1 MRGLF
6 LCEVAATPSGPES
19 SALSTQYDLIVIGGG
34 SGGVRAARLSSL
46 YGARVALVEESRL
59 GGTCVNRGC
68 VPKKLFAYASRFDS
82 MFEIAADFGWTVQ
95 ASFDWPTLV
104 ANKDAEIARL
114 EAAYESA
121 LLDAGV
127 EIFRD
132 RASFVDRNTVS
143 LRDSGGRLSAGRIL
157 IATGGHPVV
166 PEIEGADLA
175 ITSDDAFGLKA
186 LPESVLVV
194 GGGYVAAEFASIFN
208 GLGVKTSIS
217 YRRDM
222 ILRGF
227 DHDLREGLSEA
238 MRARGIDLH
247 VNSQTRRL
255 TKTPAGIS
263 VEFEHGASEVYGA
276 VMFATGRAPNTRDL
290 GLEAIG
296 VVCNARAAVQV
307 DELSRSS
314 VDSVFAVGD
323 VTDRSA
329 LTPVAIREG
338 AAFAETE
345 FNGVPTAVDHRIIPT
360 AIFSEPEVASVGLS
374 EQDALMHHLEFE
386 VYIARFRPMI
396 ATLSDRQ
403 ERSMYKLI
411 TQAESGRVLGVH
423 VLGGDAAEIVQLA
436 AIPVT
441 MGATK
446 ADFDRA
452 IAVHPTAAEEL
463 VTMSKPAY
471 RVVQGERV

>member
-1 MRGLF
+1 MSNR
-6 LCEVAATPSGPES
+6 
-19 SALSTQYDLIVIGGG
+19 YDLIVIGGG

-68 VPKKLFAYASRFDS
+68 VPKKLFALASRFDS
-82 MFEIAADFGWTVQ
+82 LFEIAADYGWAVE

-132 RASFVDRNTVS
+132 HATFTDRNTVS
-143 LRDSGGRLSAGRIL
+143 LSDAGTHLSAGRIL

-166 PEIEGADLA
+166 PQIEGAELA
-175 ITSDDAFGLKA
+175 ITSNEAFGLEA
-186 LPESVLVV
+186 LPGSILVV

-208 GLGVKTSIS
+208 GLGVETAIS

-227 DHDLREGLSEA
+227 DQDLREGLSEA
-238 MRARGIDLH
+238 MRASGIEIL
-247 VNSQTRRL
+247 VNSQPRRL
-255 TKTPAGIS
+255 IKVPGGID
-263 VEFEHGASEVYGA
+263 VEFEHGASATYGA
-276 VMFATGRAPNTRDL
+276 VMFATGRAPNTREL
-290 GLEAIG
+290 GLDAIG

-307 DELSRSS
+307 DEWSRSS
-314 VDSVFAVGD
+314 VDSIFAVGD

-329 LTPVAIREG
+329 LTPVAVREG

-345 FNGVPTAVDHRIIPT
+345 FRGTPTAVDHRIIPT
-360 AIFSEPEVASVGLS
+360 AIFSEPEVGSVGLS
-374 EQDALMHHLEFE
+374 EEDAVMHHLEFE
-386 VYIARFRPMI
+386 VYMARFRPMI
-396 ATLSDRQ
+396 ATLSDRE
-403 ERSMYKLI
+403 ERTMFKLI
-411 TQAESGRVLGVH
+411 AQAGSGRVLGVH
-423 VLGGDAAEIVQLA
+423 VLGRDAAEIVQLA

-446 ADFDRA
+446 ADFDRT
-452 IAVHPTAAEEL
+452 IAVHPTASEEL

>member
-1 MRGLF
+1 
-6 LCEVAATPSGPES
+6 LCEVAAS
-19 SALSTQYDLIVIGGG
+19 SSRPDNAALSTQYDLIVIGGG

-68 VPKKLFAYASRFDS
+68 VPKKLFAFASRFDS
-82 MFEIAADFGWTVQ
+82 LFEIAADYGWTVE

-127 EIFRD
+127 EVFRD
-132 RASFVDRNTVS
+132 HATLADRDTVG
-143 LRDSGGRLSAGRIL
+143 LRDAGTRLSAGRIL
-157 IATGGHPVV
+157 IATGGHPVR
-166 PEIEGADLA
+166 PDIEGADLA
-175 ITSDDAFGLKA
+175 ITSDDAFGLAA
-186 LPESVLVV
+186 LPASILVV

-217 YRRDM
+217 YRRDR

-227 DHDLREGLSEA
+227 DNDLREGLSEA
-238 MRARGIDLH
+238 MRAAGIDIL
-247 VNSQTRRL
+247 VNSQPRRL
-255 TKTPAGIS
+255 TRANEGIH
-263 VEFEHGASEVYGA
+263 VEFEHGPAATYGA

-290 GLEAIG
+290 GLEAVG
-296 VVCNARAAVQV
+296 VVCNARAAVEV
-307 DELSRSS
+307 DEWSRSS

-323 VTDRSA
+323 VTARSA

-345 FNGVPTAVDHRIIPT
+345 FNGVATAVDHRIIPT
-360 AIFSEPEVASVGLS
+360 AIFSEPEVGSVGLS
-374 EQDALMHHLEFE
+374 EEDAVMHHLEFE
-386 VYIARFRPMI
+386 VYMARFRPMI

-403 ERSMYKLI
+403 ERTMFKLI
-411 TQAESGRVLGVH
+411 AQADSGRVLGVH
-423 VLGGDAAEIVQLA
+423 VLGRDAAEIVQLA

-446 ADFDRA
+446 ADFDRTM
-452 IAVHPTAAEEL
+452 AVHPTASEEL
-463 VTMSKPAY
+463 VTLSKPAY

>member
-1 MRGLF
+1 M
-6 LCEVAATPSGPES
+6 T
-19 SALSTQYDLIVIGGG
+19 TQYDLIVIGGG

-82 MFEIAADFGWTVQ
+82 LFEIAADFGWTVQ
-95 ASFDWPTLV
+95 ADFDWPTLV

-127 EIFRD
+127 EIFKD
-132 RASFVDRNTVS
+132 RATFADHNTVS
-143 LRDSGGRLSAGRIL
+143 LRDAGTRLNAGRIL
-157 IATGGHPVV
+157 IATGGHPVL
-166 PEIEGADLA
+166 PDIEGADLA

-186 LPESVLVV
+186 LPESILVV
-194 GGGYVAAEFASIFN
+194 GGGYVATEFASIFN

-217 YRRDM
+217 YRRDR

-227 DHDLREGLSEA
+227 DHDLREGVSEA
-238 MRARGIDLH
+238 MHAAGIEIL
-247 VNSQTRRL
+247 VNSQPRRL
-255 TKTPAGIS
+255 TKASGGIG
-263 VEFEHGASEVYGA
+263 VEFEHGPSETYGA
-276 VMFATGRAPNTRDL
+276 VMVATGRAPNTGDL

-307 DELSRSS
+307 DEWSRSS

-345 FNGVPTAVDHRIIPT
+345 FNGIPTAVDHRIIPT
-360 AIFSEPEVASVGLS
+360 AIFSQPEVGSVGLS
-374 EQDALMHHLEFE
+374 EEDAVMHHLEFE
-386 VYIARFRPMI
+386 VYMARFRPMI
-396 ATLSDRQ
+396 ATLSDRE
-403 ERSMYKLI
+403 ERTMFKLI
-411 TQAESGRVLGVH
+411 AQAGSGRVLGVH
-423 VLGGDAAEIVQLA
+423 VLGRDAGEIVQLA

-446 ADFDRA
+446 ADFDRT
-452 IAVHPTAAEEL
+452 IAVHPTASEEL